1 MARATLVAY
10 MASLRELGFASHLRE
25 RHPLLSLSDHVFLC
39 QLIDQPVVVV
49 E

>member
-1 MARATLVAY
+1 MAY
-10 MASLRELGFASHLRE
+10 IASLRDLGFASDLRE

-39 QLIDQPVVVV
+39 QFIDPPVNFV